1 MDSILPSVL
10 GITVL
15 LTSSL
20 LLGRSG
26 FASFETLTDSWQQ
39 AERDSIERLHSEI
52 EITSVIRTGGEIDVT
67 VQNNGATSVVDF
79 SKVDVVVQYS
89 SAGTAYVKYI
99 PFTTTS
105 PPPDDMWGVVA
116 IVNDVIDPR
125 VLNSGESMTIRV
137 QLNPAPDTAS
147 NWLQVT
153 TEQGFSASATFS

>member
-1 MDSILPSVL
+1 MDSVLPSVL

-26 FASFETLTDSWQQ
+26 FASFRTMTDSWQQ
-39 AERDSIERLHSEI
+39 AEQQSMERLHSDI
-52 EITSVIRTGGEIDVT
+52 TITSVNRTGGEVDVT
-67 VQNNGATSVVDF
+67 VQNTGATSVVDF

-89 SAGTAYVKYI
+89 SGGTSYVKYI
-99 PFTTTS
+99 AFTTDS

-116 IVNDVIDPR
+116 IVNDVVDPR
-125 VLNSGESMTIRV
+125 VLNSGESMTLRV

-153 TEQGFSASATFS
+153 TEQGFSASSVFN